1 MTQKAIAVSEEYYR
15 NGTPRYFEYVA
26 RNEAEAIMP
35 QNDIDGYVQLVFPLD
50 DQGIPLTLRI
60 SKESPYANIFV
71 VFTNVDKI
79 TKHLYEIAKLQ
90 YLIENVVL
98 DDRVAK
104 KEIENQIKF
113 EKSQLNSVINDSL
126 VSGSQNCTWIYK
138 GEIMDVR
145 SFRDFNK
152 LLSAVCKDVYSSTPI
167 LRNELFNKQKLSSA
181 ISLARVKLLDAMMEN
196 SDKEDF
202 GFAEATCPPEKTI
215 YLYYFPKYRH
225 SSNVAR
231 WYLYT
236 W

>member
-152 LLSAVCKDVYSSTPI
+152 LLSAVC
-167 LRNELFNKQKLSSA
+167 
-181 ISLARVKLLDAMMEN
+181 
-196 SDKEDF
+196 
-202 GFAEATCPPEKTI
+202 
-215 YLYYFPKYRH
+215 
-225 SSNVAR
+225 
-231 WYLYT
+231 
-236 W
+236 